1 MCKNTHLS
9 WNFLLHHSKISP
21 ISSSLAVLKLTVT
34 VIKSIR
40 TGKQTAEEREYK
52 IVPNVE
58 YNCTQCS
65 VHLYSMFSTFVLN
78 IVYIK
83 YFALFQQIPL
93 VLITFAQ
100 CCVDFIKFK
109 DLPFSFPISVFRL
122 SSLCVLLSRETATSP
137 APALTVK
144 ETLRPLRSLREM
156 ERIRVL
162 FLHADYAKSAEFFF
176 FFMVHA
182 GAGEVAN
189 FVTTRVRR
197 ADANGYRLEVSGLF
211 ACAHQAKAVKF
222 QVSSFP
228 I

>member
-1 MCKNTHLS
+1 MSCSVFFISKKQEIVLYIMCKNTHFS

-21 ISSSLAVLKLTVT
+21 ISSSLAVIKLIVT

-40 TGKQTAEEREYK
+40 IGKQTGEEREYK

-100 CCVDFIKFK
+100 CCVDFIKFQVSSLFACAHQAKAVKFK

-122 SSLCVLLSRETATSP
+122 SSLCVLLSRVTATAP
-137 APALTVK
+137 APALIVK
-144 ETLRPLRSLREM
+144 ETLRPLRSLRE
-156 ERIRVL
+156 I
-162 FLHADYAKSAEFFF
+162 
-176 FFMVHA
+176 
-182 GAGEVAN
+182 
-189 FVTTRVRR
+189 
-197 ADANGYRLEVSGLF
+197 
-211 ACAHQAKAVKF
+211 
-222 QVSSFP
+222 
-228 I
+228 